1 MNPPDRK
8 EPAVSGREHHYDVT
22 VRWTGNRGSG
32 TARYLDYGRDHDV
45 SAPGRPLLLG
55 SADPAF
61 LGQAD
66 RWNPE
71 DLLLATLSQCHM
83 LTYLALCARERITV
97 TAYEDRASGTM
108 TETGGFSGRFTE
120 VVLAPNVTIAE
131 ADQRDR
137 ALELHHD
144 ANQGCF
150 IANSVNFPVRHEPVV
165 RVS

>member
-1 MNPPDRK
+1 M
-8 EPAVSGREHHYDVT
+8 SGREHHYEVH

-45 SAPGRPLLLG
+45 TAPGRPLLLG

-61 LGQAD
+61 RGQAE

-71 DLLLATLSQCHM
+71 DLLLASLSECHM
-83 LTYLALCARERITV
+83 LTYLALCARERIVV

-108 TETGGFSGRFTE
+108 TETGAYSGRFTE
-120 VVLAPNVTIAE
+120 VVLAPSVHIADPE
-131 ADQRDR
+131 HRER
-137 ALELHHD
+137 AAELHHD

-150 IANSVNFPVRHEPVV
+150 IANSVNFPVRHEPEIHIG
-165 RVS
+165 